1 MWEILNVEAKSM
13 IKTKKKKKV
22 VPGRKL
28 LAIVNQDKEEKKAN
42 LSACN

>member
-1 MWEILNVEAKSM
+1 MKCRSKINDKD
-13 IKTKKKKKV
+13 KKKKKKV